1 MVTIASLPRSA
12 VPQRGLLRLGLVAVL
27 IFSMF
32 ATALMLLASPTG
44 VTAQDETSGIAQFVP
59 DTSLLY
65 AEVELD
71 QSSSQ
76 WALAAELVERSGV
89 PDLLPMEDLA
99 ETEEGLE
106 ALGQTFDGQVAIALT
121 SFPETG
127 ETVDTLTES
136 AAGVA
141 TDPTALTEGD
151 VPEGWA
157 AIFQPSDPRALYDTI
172 LGTTSDDAGATEEV
186 EYNGY
191 TIAVTP
197 PADEFSTGTAVALI
211 DDIVAIASVPEDI
224 EPIIDTV
231 TGDSPPLAEAE
242 NFSSL
247 RGQFE
252 AEVLSFGYIN
262 GPAILAGAE
271 ELDPEALSQ
280 VPEELIASL
289 NAYSAFAFWADEP
302 GFRLDILAN
311 PAEGSDLPQA
321 ENLDPTFAEQVS
333 ADSLLYAGGMNLG
346 ENASL
351 QYAALLFAQELVGV
365 EAGATPVATQS
376 PEDYADEVFAEA
388 ESVIGFNIK
397 TDFLDQM
404 TGQWGFGLT
413 VQNVTA
419 SSADIDAVFV
429 SETND
434 AASVTDVTDKIT
446 AIISSQADDSFEISS
461 REVAGSSVTVVDLS
475 ESGFPLVLEYG
486 VVNDQFMVGINGG
499 IDDFVSGPEAPLS
512 ESDNFTATMDQLPDT
527 YNAVSYVNLEQA
539 LPLID
544 TAIEASSSA
553 STVVDAD
560 PACEEYATQEDAQA
574 AFDDDEFEN
583 FALDQDYD
591 GIACEDFFAP
601 ATPEASPVAT
611 ASSLNLLSI
620 GSVTFQNDGASGTSV
635 ILLIGE

>member
-1 MVTIASLPRSA
+1 M
-12 VPQRGLLRLGLVAVL
+12 L
-27 IFSMF
+27 IVSMF
-32 ATALMLLASPTG
+32 ATALTLLASAARAG
-44 VTAQDETSGIAQFVP
+44 AQDETSGIAQFVP

-65 AEVELD
+65 AEFELD
-71 QSSSQ
+71 QSSAQ
-76 WALAAELVERSGV
+76 WTLAAELVERSGV
-89 PDLLPMEDLA
+89 PDLLPMEDIT

-106 ALGQTFDGQVAIALT
+106 ELGHTFDGQVAIALT
-121 SFPETG
+121 TFPETA

-141 TDPTALTEGD
+141 TDPAALAEGD
-151 VPEGWA
+151 IPEGWA
-157 AIFQPSDPRALYDTI
+157 AIFRPSDPQALYETLLETEETGD
-172 LGTTSDDAGATEEV
+172 TEEV
-186 EYNGY
+186 EYKGY
-191 TIAVTP
+191 SIVVALP
-197 PADEFSTGTAVALI
+197 QDEFSTGAALALV
-211 DDIVAIASVPEDI
+211 DDIVVTATTPEDV

-231 TGDSPPLAEAE
+231 TGDTPPLAGSE

-280 VPEELIASL
+280 VPEQLTASL
-289 NAYSAFAFWADEP
+289 NAYSAFAFWADQP

-311 PAEGSDLPQA
+311 PADGGDLPQA

-365 EAGATPVATQS
+365 EAGATPIATQS

-404 TGQWGFGLT
+404 VGQWGFGLT

-434 AASVTDVTDKIT
+434 AASVADVTDKIT

-486 VVNDQFMVGINGG
+486 VVNEQLMVGINGG
-499 IDDFVSGPEAPLS
+499 IDDFVDGPQEPLS
-512 ESDNFTATMDQLPDT
+512 ASDNFTATMDQLPDT

-544 TAIEASSSA
+544 TAIAASSSA

-560 PACEEYATQEDAQA
+560 PACEQYATQEEAQA

-591 GIACEDFFAP
+591 GIACEDFFAS

-620 GSVTFQNDGASGTSV
+620 ASVTFQNDGASGTSV